1 MGRSSLNNLKLNDIA
16 LDEKR
21 DSKDTGSNSNQ
32 DGVVIIDP
40 NSLTAQS
47 FYQETERHFVD
58 ETKSKM
64 N

>member
-1 MGRSSLNNLKLNDIA
+1 MNNLKLND
-16 LDEKR
+16 LTFDEQR

-32 DGVVIIDP
+32 DGVVIIDL

-47 FYQETERHFVD
+47 FYQETERQFVD